1 MYSFKN
7 DYSEGAHPRILNALM
22 ESNFVQEEGYGEDQY
37 TQKAIELL
45 KQSIGRTDVDIH
57 LLAGG
62 TQTNL
67 IALSAFLRPHEAV
80 LAASTGHILG
90 HETGAIEATGHKI
103 LSIETDNGKLQPS
116 HLKGVLDAHTDEHMV
131 KPKLV
136 YISNSTEIGSIY
148 KRSELE
154 QLSDFCQHHKLILY
168 MDGARL
174 GSALCSEENDLKL
187 SDLAALVDAFYIGG
201 TKNGALIGEALVIC
215 RDALKED
222 FRFHMKQKGALLA
235 KGRLLGIQFL
245 ELFRDNLFFDLA
257 SHANKMA
264 IMIRDELG
272 KKNVRFLTHSPSN
285 QIFPI
290 LPNAL
295 ITELQSKYSFHI
307 WEKVDSDYAAI
318 RLVTSWATKED
329 AVVVLIE
336 DLKRMLLITKYRKID
351 KQARM
356 KLVPDPKLVNS
367 RGSGRFLMVP
377 DTTKVL

>member
-7 DYSEGAHPRILNALM
+7 DYSEGAHPRILQALID
-22 ESNFVQEEGYGEDQY
+22 SNLEQEDGYGEDRFSRE
-37 TQKAIELL
+37 AVELL
-45 KQSIGRTDVDIH
+45 KERIGRKDVDIH

-67 IALSAFLRPHEAV
+67 TAISAFLRPHEAAI
-80 LAASTGHILG
+80 AACSGHIST

-103 LSIETDNGKLQPS
+103 IEVQVDNGKLTTANINA
-116 HLKGVLDAHTDEHMV
+116 VLEAHTDEHMV

-148 KRSELE
+148 TKQELE
-154 QLSDFCQHHKLILY
+154 QLCDFCHENNLILF

-174 GSALCSEENDLKL
+174 GSALSSSENDLTL
-187 SDLAALVDAFYIGG
+187 NDLASLVDAFYIGG

-215 RDALKED
+215 RDFLKED

-235 KGRLLGIQFL
+235 KGRLLGIQFS

-257 SHANKMA
+257 LHANKMA
-264 IMIRDELG
+264 MILRDELS
-272 KKNVRFLTHSPSN
+272 KASIKFLTHSPSN

-290 LPNAL
+290 LPNP
-295 ITELQSKYSFHI
+295 IIRELQSNYSFHI
-307 WEKVDSDYAAI
+307 WEKVDADHSAI

-329 AVVVLIE
+329 QVLKFIE
-336 DLKRMLLITKYRKID
+336 DLKGLI
-351 KQARM
+351 
-356 KLVPDPKLVNS
+356 
-367 RGSGRFLMVP
+367 
-377 DTTKVL
+377 

>member
-7 DYSEGAHPRILNALM
+7 DYSEGAHPRILNALI
-22 ESNFVQEEGYGEDQY
+22 ESNLEQEEGYGEDRY
-37 TQKAIELL
+37 TRKAVELL
-45 KQSIGRTDVDIH
+45 KERMGRTDVDIH
-57 LLAGG
+57 LLSGG

-67 IALSAFLRPHEAV
+67 TALSAFLRPHEAAM
-80 LAASTGHILG
+80 AASTGHILA

-103 LSIETDNGKLQPS
+103 LSIETEDGKLNPL
-116 HLKGVLDAHTDEHMV
+116 HLKAVLDAHADEHMV

-148 KRSELE
+148 KKSELV
-154 QLSDFCQHHKLILY
+154 QLSEFCHENNLILF

-187 SDLAALVDAFYIGG
+187 SDLPGLVDAFYIGG

-215 RDALKED
+215 RDSLKED
-222 FRFHMKQKGALLA
+222 FRYHIKQKGGLLA

-257 SHANKMA
+257 MHANKMA
-264 IMIRDELG
+264 EMLRDEID
-272 KKNVRFLTHSPSN
+272 KANFKFLNHSPSN

-290 LPNAL
+290 LPNLL

-307 WEKVDSDYAAI
+307 WEKIDSEHSAI

-329 AVVVLIE
+329 EVFAFIE
-336 DLKRMLLITKYRKID
+336 DMKR
-351 KQARM
+351 A
-356 KLVPDPKLVNS
+356 
-367 RGSGRFLMVP
+367 
-377 DTTKVL
+377 